1 MALIMDYQALY
12 TAANDVVVAIST
24 RTLQHASPDILASIK
39 NQMIF
44 IRDNAAAG
52 RNPSDELAPDIKF
65 TYAILASRELASPK
79 ELVLQELIDK
89 VTSVLFRK

>member
-12 TAANDVVVAIST
+12 TAANNVVVAIDI

-52 RNPSDELAPDIKF
+52 RNPSDELAPGAKF
-65 TYAILASRELASPK
+65 TYAILASREFASPE
-79 ELVLQELIDK
+79 ELVLQDLIDK
-89 VTSVLFRK
+89 VTSILIRK